1 MLYQGPNAASV
12 TSNLRMLV
20 NHVPSRDV
28 AWVDWSQI
36 AGKEAESAVDRAL
49 GALNTG
55 RSRFLSSF
63 GGLVL
68 VLPRDYE
75 SRVANTA
82 VDLWSVRTFALR
94 LPIPGDA
101 APTSVGKEREPS
113 DSWLEEK
120 RERSRTTV
128 ADEPEADDA
137 SLANADLAASS
148 LNSLALLRSNEG
160 RLDEALSL
168 FERVLLDRERIL
180 GPDHPDT
187 LSSANNLANR
197 LSALGEHE
205 QAAELQKWTAHHQSS

>member
-1 MLYQGPNAASV
+1 M
-12 TSNLRMLV
+12 
-20 NHVPSRDV
+20 
-28 AWVDWSQI
+28 
-36 AGKEAESAVDRAL
+36 
-49 GALNTG
+49 
-55 RSRFLSSF
+55 
-63 GGLVL
+63 
-68 VLPRDYE
+68 
-75 SRVANTA
+75 ANTA

-205 QAAELQKWTAHHQSS
+205 QARALHEDTLTRRRRVLGPDHPDTLSSANNLANRLSALGEHEQAAELQKWTAHHQSS